1 MRYGFVL
8 GAAPRKHIRD
18 TALKHVEKTMVME
31 KPGTNFYLNKESK
44 IISGENSKRIV
55 RSFFILSRN
64 IKIANYF

>member
-1 MRYGFVL
+1 M
-8 GAAPRKHIRD
+8 
-18 TALKHVEKTMVME
+18 LKKTMVME